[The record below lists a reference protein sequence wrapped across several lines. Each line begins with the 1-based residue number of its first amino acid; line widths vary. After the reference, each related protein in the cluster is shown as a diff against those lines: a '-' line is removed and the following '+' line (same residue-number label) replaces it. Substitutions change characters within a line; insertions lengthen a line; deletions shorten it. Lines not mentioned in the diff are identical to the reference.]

1 MVIGLFDSGIGGLS
15 VLKKL
20 IETLPAHYIYVADTM
35 RAPYGTKSK
44 ETIETFSREIIG
56 FLMEKKVE
64 RIFAACNTSDST
76 LARYRNYFKI
86 PYHSI
91 IQAGVNASKYERI
104 AVIGTHTT
112 VQSGIY
118 KHALEER
125 GKKVMQRPTQLFVSL
140 VEEGIFYGNMVE
152 AVVKFYLEPFRK
164 FKPQELILGCTHFP
178 FLRDIITR
186 VMENTRIIDPADEL
200 VREVSH
206 LVINGRPF
214 VEFYI
219 TGNPDEFE
227 RKLKKIG
234 FRHPYQI
241 KHLEVSELEQKVV
254 YFERACDLDR
264 AFGSGQINVSRSS

>member
-1 MVIGLFDSGIGGLS
+1 MNIGLFDSGIGGLS

-20 IETLPAHYIYVADTM
+20 IETLPAHYIYVADTI
-35 RAPYGTKSK
+35 RAPYGTKSS

-76 LARYRNYFKI
+76 LSKYRNNFRI

-91 IQAGVNASKYERI
+91 IQAGVNASKYERV

-118 KHALEER
+118 KNALEAR
-125 GKKVMQRPTQLFVSL
+125 GKKVMQRPAQLFVSL

-164 FKPQELILGCTHFP
+164 FKPDELILGCTHFP
-178 FLRDIITR
+178 FLKDIIIR
-186 VMENTRIIDPADEL
+186 VMGNVRVIDPADEL

-206 LVINGRPF
+206 LVLNGRPF
-214 VEFYI
+214 VEFYV

-227 RKLKKIG
+227 RKIKKIG

-241 KHLEVSELEQKVV
+241 KHLEISELEQKVG
-254 YFERACDLDR
+254 YFERACDTNG
-264 AFGSGQINVSRSS
+264 AFGSGQVDGSGTT

>member
-1 MVIGLFDSGIGGLS
+1 MRIGLFDSGIGGLS

-35 RAPYGTKSK
+35 RAPYGTKSRD
-44 ETIETFSREIIG
+44 TIETFSREIIG
-56 FLMEKKVE
+56 FLMERKVE

-76 LARYRNYFKI
+76 MAKYRHAFKI

-91 IQAGVNASKYERI
+91 IQAGVNASKYERV

-125 GKKVMQRPTQLFVSL
+125 GKKVAQRPAQLFVSL

-152 AVVKFYLEPFRK
+152 AVVKFYLEPFRR
-164 FKPQELILGCTHFP
+164 FKPDELILGCTHFP
-178 FLRDIITR
+178 FLKDIIAR
-186 VMENTRIIDPADEL
+186 VMENVRIIDPADEM

-206 LVINGRPF
+206 LVGSGKSF
-214 VEFYI
+214 VEFYV
-219 TGNPDEFE
+219 TGNPEEFE
-227 RKLKKIG
+227 KKLKKIG
-234 FRHPYQI
+234 FRHPYQV
-241 KHLEVSELEQKVV
+241 KHLEVTELEQKVV
-254 YFERACDLDR
+254 YFERACDIDR
-264 AFGSGQINVSRSS
+264 VLGSG